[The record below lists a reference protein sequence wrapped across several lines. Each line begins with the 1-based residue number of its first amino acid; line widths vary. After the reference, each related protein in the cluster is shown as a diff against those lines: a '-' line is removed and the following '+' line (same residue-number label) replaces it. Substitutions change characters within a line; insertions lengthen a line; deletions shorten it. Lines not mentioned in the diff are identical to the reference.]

1 MLDVVT
7 ISEPMLAPIS
17 FLPGGM
23 IFVAAALYFLLG
35 WLVFAAN
42 LGSLGSAAI
51 WPNAGLALAVVLRL
65 GNSVWPA

>member
-1 MLDVVT
+1 
-7 ISEPMLAPIS
+7 
-17 FLPGGM
+17 M